1 MSSQKDDWKQKYR
14 ELAMEVEETQ
24 SRAEHNEQLLKQV
37 INSMTLALEGESV
50 ELDSELT
57 GLKTSLTRD
66 DSKLLGRASKRLDK
80 QIRLRDESREAQT
93 KKTLEAVRR
102 WIRMLRVSTDHSP
115 MASVLDACEQRSEN
129 IMAAASELPSLLTD
143 LVELQSGANASLGSA
158 DGVPAA
164 ETEPTVVVG
173 AAGDADPEEQM
184 RLLQAVSSELITL
197 VTGLHLSGHEAEQ
210 ARQLQQQIDH
220 GITLADLPPLLRQ
233 VIQLVGKSNSTG
245 SEEFEK
251 YLLDLSSQL
260 TEVESF
266 IQDSRTEQESLGASQ
281 RKLDS
286 QVRSNVAQLSETV
299 KSTHDLGELKRAVAG
314 QLQHVVKAM
323 DAFKRDEDEREQRL
337 KVRYDDLQ
345 SKVEQME
352 KESREVRAHME
363 AEKLRATTD
372 ALTGLPNRAAYDERI
387 NDEVA
392 RWKRY
397 QTGFSVVVG
406 DLDYFKRINDTYGH
420 LAGDKVLRL
429 ISKVIKLK
437 LRNTDFVARY
447 GGEEFVILMP
457 STSAEEAHRAVDKIR
472 QAVAKSPF
480 NFHGKPV
487 TVTMSFGLTE
497 TREGDDGE
505 SLFSRA
511 DAMLYKA
518 KETGRN
524 RAIIG

>member
-50 ELDSELT
+50 ELDAELT
-57 GLKTSLTRD
+57 GLKTSLTHE
-66 DSKLLGRASKRLDK
+66 DSKLLGRTSKRLDK
-80 QIRLRDESREAQT
+80 QIRLRDETREAQT

-115 MASVLDACEQRSEN
+115 MASVLDACEQRSEQ
-129 IMAAASELPSLLTD
+129 ILTAASELPSLLTD
-143 LVELQSGANASLGSA
+143 LVELQSGVNNSTGSA
-158 DGVPAA
+158 DGVPAV
-164 ETEPTVVVG
+164 ESEP
-173 AAGDADPEEQM
+173 AAVATGVEPEEQM

-197 VTGLHLSGHEAEQ
+197 ITGLNLDGQEADQ

-220 GITLADLPPLLRQ
+220 GITLADLPPLLRH
-233 VIQLVGKSNSTG
+233 VIQLVGKSNATG

-266 IQDSRTEQESLGASQ
+266 IQESRTEQESLGASQ

-286 QVRSNVAQLSETV
+286 QVRNNVAQLSETV

-314 QLQHVVKAM
+314 QLHHVVRAM

-397 QTGFSVVVG
+397 QTGFAVVVG
-406 DLDYFKRINDTYGH
+406 DLDFFKRINDTYGH

-437 LRNTDFVARY
+437 LRNTDFIARY

-457 STSAEEAHRAVDKIR
+457 STTAEEAHRAVDKIR

-487 TVTMSFGLTE
+487 TVTMSFGVTE
-497 TREGDDGE
+497 TRDGDDGE

-518 KETGRN
+518 KESGRN
-524 RAIIG
+524 RAVIG

>member
-14 ELAMEVEETQ
+14 ELAIEVEETQ

-50 ELDSELT
+50 ELDAELT
-57 GLKTSLTRD
+57 GLKTSLTRE
-66 DSKLLGRASKRLDK
+66 DSKLLGRTSKRLDK
-80 QIRLRDESREAQT
+80 QIRLRDETREAQT
-93 KKTLEAVRR
+93 KKALEAVRR

-115 MASVLDACEQRSEN
+115 MASVLDACEQRSEQ
-129 IMAAASELPSLLTD
+129 ILTAASELPSLLTD
-143 LVELQSGANASLGSA
+143 LVELQSGVNAAVGSV
-158 DGVPAA
+158 DDVPASAAA
-164 ETEPTVVVG
+164 EPVAVAT
-173 AAGDADPEEQM
+173 ANDPEEQIH
-184 RLLQAVSSELITL
+184 LLQAVSSELITL
-197 VTGLHLSGHEAEQ
+197 ITGLNLDGQEADQ

-220 GITLADLPPLLRQ
+220 GITLADLPPMLRQ

-286 QVRSNVAQLSETV
+286 QVRNNVAKLSETV
-299 KSTHDLGELKRAVAG
+299 KSTHDLGELKCAVAG

-406 DLDYFKRINDTYGH
+406 DLDFFKRINDTYGH

-437 LRNTDFVARY
+437 LRNTDFIARY

-487 TVTMSFGLTE
+487 TVTMSFGVTE